1 MTVAGAF
8 VATWRTILT
17 SKTLLSTML
26 LAVVLYAFYYPA
38 PYAQEA
44 AQKLPVVVIDQDNSA
59 LSRALILELDATRAV
74 QVVDVVP
81 NVANARAV
89 MRNGAADGVVLVAH
103 GLERQLLV
111 GAPGAGVAVWV
122 NATYLLRASTI
133 GDAVTAVIQSL
144 AARRLAPGTQAS
156 RAGLPVRIVTE
167 PLFNR
172 SGGYKG
178 YVFPAVAVII
188 VQQTL
193 LFGTATFMAG
203 RRRTGAW
210 RMGGRDY
217 LGTLAAFAS
226 VGTLG
231 CLFLFGLI
239 FWLQEVPVDMN
250 VAGTIAVVP
259 IFSMAVAALG
269 LLAGSFFDVSERAM
283 VILPPTSVPCFFLSG
298 AAWPLDQM
306 PWFVSAIAYLIPST
320 AGVHTFVPLN
330 QMHASIGEVVWG
342 VATLA
347 SLAIGYAA
355 LAGWRVIDPSSAF
368 NDWSSA

>member
-1 MTVAGAF
+1 VTVTAAF
-8 VATWRTILT
+8 IGTWRTILT

-44 AQKLPVVVIDQDNSA
+44 AQKLPVVVVDQENSA

-74 QVVDVVP
+74 RVVDVVP
-81 NVANARAV
+81 NVEDARSV
-89 MRNGAADGVVLVAH
+89 MQSGTADGVVLVAG

-133 GDAVTAVIQSL
+133 GDAVTSVLQSL

-193 LFGTATFMAG
+193 LFGAATFMAG
-203 RRRTGAW
+203 RRRTGTW
-210 RMGGRDY
+210 RMKGSEYIGS
-217 LGTLAAFAS
+217 LAAFAT

-239 FWLQEVPVDMN
+239 FWVQEVPVNMN
-250 VAGTIAVVP
+250 TAGMIAIVP

-298 AAWPLDQM
+298 AAWPLEQM
-306 PWFVSAIAYLIPST
+306 PWFVSTIAHLIPST

-330 QMHASIGEVVWG
+330 QMNASIGDVAAA

-347 SLAIGYAA
+347 LLAVGYGL
-355 LAGWRVIDPSSAF
+355 LAGWRLIKF
-368 NDWSSA
+368 